1 MKGYITK
8 FGFEY
13 NGTYYNLFDGEFRAS
28 VEDFVIENEK
38 DYKTTSARGYAFV
51 YNQGTFSGKEFV
63 INVNKVNVNGII
75 EKMKIYGNVD
85 DVVKFFIQVN
95 GTDDNNGEEFY
106 FYATYLGLTKNIH
119 MNANTLNTT
128 TLKFFRHSRY
138 LKNSKM
144 VFDVDTIGTTEKYP
158 YTYQFTYG
166 GTGNSVS
173 SSAFTI
179 KKTSLHEAF
188 VELQVFGG
196 YNGFKVGVGGELSDT
211 QRNGWEST
219 VDLTNKPNDY
229 IVMNTFPK
237 DKNITLYE
245 VGGNII
251 DVSKQT
257 NYGRSTYF
265 TLKNTTEVLY
275 FNNVQ
280 TAVLTLIEQ
289 FDEV

>member
-38 DYKTTSARGYAFV
+38 DYKVTKANGYAFV
-51 YNQGTFSGKEFV
+51 YNTDDFTGKEFYIK
-63 INVNKVNVNGII
+63 INKSVANGVI
-75 EKMKIYGNVD
+75 EKMKIYGNVN

-95 GTDDNNGEEFY
+95 GTDDNNGEDFY
-106 FYATYLGLTKNIH
+106 FYATYLGIEKNIH
-119 MNANTLNTT
+119 LNANTLNTT
-128 TLKFFRHSRY
+128 RIKFFRHTRY

-144 VFDVDTIGTTEKYP
+144 VFEVDTIGTTEQYP

-179 KKTSLHEAF
+179 KKQSLHPAF
-188 VELQVFGG
+188 FELQVFGG
-196 YNGFKVGVGGELSDT
+196 YNGFKVGLGGELSPT
-211 QRNGWEST
+211 QRVGYECT
-219 VDLTNKPNDY
+219 VDLTNKKDDY
-229 IVMNTFPK
+229 VILNTFTK
-237 DKNITLYE
+237 DNNITLYE
-245 VGGNII
+245 IGGNII
-251 DVSKQT
+251 DIRNQRNFERT
-257 NYGRSTYF
+257 TYF
-265 TLKNTTEVLY
+265 TFKEPTEVLY
-275 FNNVQ
+275 FNNIEK
-280 TAVLTLIEQ
+280 AVLTLIEQ